1 MILRTLLLFRIM
13 TQNPCRAMATKRSA
27 EGAPDDEDREAKRLR
42 RLGELLAEYGADA
55 NMIEPVDVVI
65 AGGLQRCGGMDV
77 NGVNVPSRGPPPGFR
92 VGRLRHRPLMA
103 WSQQL
108 RALLRRLK

>member
-1 MILRTLLLFRIM
+1 
-13 TQNPCRAMATKRSA
+13 MATKRSA

-65 AGGLQRCGGMDV
+65 AGGV
-77 NGVNVPSRGPPPGFR
+77 VHR
-92 VGRLRHRPLMA
+92 VMPL
-103 WSQQL
+103 
-108 RALLRRLK
+108 LLAGTVSEVK